1 MQSRDSMT
9 RESQGPIAD
18 RTKDNLSF
26 SGRGVALFRK
36 VLKEDM
42 EKRLRREDP
51 FGLQRDPDHAMID
64 TDLMESIRWQTSTQ
78 AGGRAPDASRQP

>member
-1 MQSRDSMT
+1 MT
-9 RESQGPIAD
+9 WETRGPIAD

-36 VLKEDM
+36 VLKGKM
-42 EKRLRREDP
+42 EKEVGREDP

-64 TDLMESIRWQTSTQ
+64 TNPMESIRWQTSTQ